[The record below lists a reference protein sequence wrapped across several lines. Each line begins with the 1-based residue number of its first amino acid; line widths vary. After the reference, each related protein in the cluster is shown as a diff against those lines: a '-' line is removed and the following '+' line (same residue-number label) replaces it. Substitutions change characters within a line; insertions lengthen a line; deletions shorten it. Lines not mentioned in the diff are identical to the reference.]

1 MVRGI
6 YYDPYQMASVAQRL
20 ATAGLPMREYTQTT
34 DHLTEM
40 GSNLYELVKGA
51 NLVLYPD
58 DAIKLA
64 MNRAVAKETPRGWKI
79 TKEKQSHKID
89 IVVAMAM
96 AAIAAVERGQNEPRL
111 VTSE

>member
-6 YYDPYQMASVAQRL
+6 YYDPYQMASVA
-20 ATAGLPMREYTQTT
+20 
-34 DHLTEM
+34 
-40 GSNLYELVKGA
+40 
-51 NLVLYPD
+51 PD